1 MNKLDAMTDHDLA
14 ELYEQGN
21 DKAFDE
27 LLRRHQDYVYS
38 YILFICKNEDTA
50 QDVFQDTFARAIV
63 AIRNHKYQ
71 KTGKFSAWLVRIAH
85 NLAIDRT
92 RNAEPGLT
100 LTHDDLPL
108 GVTNSLRLLNLPE
121 NVLEL
126 LKSGFLNTGHA
137 KVILGL
143 PTPELQEQ
151 AAQMIADHELNVRQA
166 EVLCKKLARPAKGP
180 AEPAPIDTLPVE
192 VEESLKEVL
201 GSEVNV
207 AYHGGKGRLT
217 VHFYSDEQLRAF
229 ANLLGQYQQ
238 SCD

>member
-108 GVTNSLRLLNLPE
+108 GVTNSLRFREGTVENRIIESQDTECLRSLLNYLPE
-121 NVLEL
+121 VQREVVIMKFYEDLSFKEIAE
-126 LKSGFLNTGHA
+126 KTGVSINTS
-137 KVILGL
+137 LGRMRYAL
-143 PTPELQEQ
+143 INLRKLIQQ
-151 AAQMIADHELNVRQA
+151 HQM
-166 EVLCKKLARPAKGP
+166 
-180 AEPAPIDTLPVE
+180 
-192 VEESLKEVL
+192 SLV
-201 GSEVNV
+201 G
-207 AYHGGKGRLT
+207 
-217 VHFYSDEQLRAF
+217 
-229 ANLLGQYQQ
+229 
-238 SCD
+238 

>member
-100 LTHDDLPL
+100 LTHDDLPQ
-108 GVTNSLRLLNLPE
+108 GVTNSLRFSEGTVENRIIESQDTECLRSLLNYLPE
-121 NVLEL
+121 VQREVVIMKFYEDLSFKEIAE
-126 LKSGFLNTGHA
+126 KTGVSINTS
-137 KVILGL
+137 LGRMRYAL
-143 PTPELQEQ
+143 INLRKLIQQ
-151 AAQMIADHELNVRQA
+151 HQM
-166 EVLCKKLARPAKGP
+166 
-180 AEPAPIDTLPVE
+180 
-192 VEESLKEVL
+192 SLV
-201 GSEVNV
+201 G
-207 AYHGGKGRLT
+207 
-217 VHFYSDEQLRAF
+217 
-229 ANLLGQYQQ
+229 
-238 SCD
+238 

>member
-100 LTHDDLPL
+100 LTHDDLPP
-108 GVTNSLRLLNLPE
+108 GVTNSLRFSEGTVENRIIESQDTECLRSLLNYLPE
-121 NVLEL
+121 VQREVVIMKFYEDLSFKEIAE
-126 LKSGFLNTGHA
+126 KTGVSINTS
-137 KVILGL
+137 LGRMRYAL
-143 PTPELQEQ
+143 INLRKLIQQ
-151 AAQMIADHELNVRQA
+151 HQM
-166 EVLCKKLARPAKGP
+166 
-180 AEPAPIDTLPVE
+180 
-192 VEESLKEVL
+192 SLV
-201 GSEVNV
+201 G
-207 AYHGGKGRLT
+207 
-217 VHFYSDEQLRAF
+217 
-229 ANLLGQYQQ
+229 
-238 SCD
+238 

>member
-100 LTHDDLPL
+100 LTHDDLSL
-108 GVTNSLRLLNLPE
+108 GVTNSLRFSEGTVENRIIESQDTECLRSLLNYLPE
-121 NVLEL
+121 VQREVVIMKFYEDLSFKEIAE
-126 LKSGFLNTGHA
+126 KTGVSINTS
-137 KVILGL
+137 LGRMRYAL
-143 PTPELQEQ
+143 INLRKLIQQ
-151 AAQMIADHELNVRQA
+151 HQM
-166 EVLCKKLARPAKGP
+166 
-180 AEPAPIDTLPVE
+180 TLV
-192 VEESLKEVL
+192 
-201 GSEVNV
+201 G
-207 AYHGGKGRLT
+207 
-217 VHFYSDEQLRAF
+217 
-229 ANLLGQYQQ
+229 
-238 SCD
+238 